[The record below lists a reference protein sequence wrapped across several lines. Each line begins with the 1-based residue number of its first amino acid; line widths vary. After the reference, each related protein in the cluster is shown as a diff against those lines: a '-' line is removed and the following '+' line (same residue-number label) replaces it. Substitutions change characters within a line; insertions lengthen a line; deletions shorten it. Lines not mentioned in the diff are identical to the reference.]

1 MPNSSTNGRL
11 ALPEASLTDI
21 RESILTPVRG
31 MAFWTAITLPF
42 LYLPLLAYG
51 LESSATRLAF
61 LALVAC
67 NAVALLIGHSYSRS

>member
-1 MPNSSTNGRL
+1 MSNSSTNEWF
-11 ALPEASLTDI
+11 ALPNESLTDI

-67 NAVALLIGHSYSRS
+67 NAVALVVGHSYSQS

>member
-1 MPNSSTNGRL
+1 MSNSSTNEWL

-31 MAFWTAITLPF
+31 LAFWTAITLPF

-51 LESSATRLAF
+51 LESPATRLAF
-61 LALVAC
+61 LALITC